1 VRVLRA
7 AEYRR
12 ITWKNGRGIS
22 SEIAASPPGADYSAL
37 DWQVSRTEIA
47 ADTAFCLLT
56 ELDRQIMLVSG
67 AGIELRCRNEM
78 PAIDFVHRI
87 DTPLEPFAFRGDW
100 NTDCRLLGGA
110 VEVLNVMTRR
120 GRVAANIEVRELQGM
135 TAVAKPGREQL
146 VAWVVRGSLDAYGGW
161 GHARLEANDA
171 VLVDETRASEIA
183 VTPAATKTTIVVLIR
198 LDQLT

>member
-12 ITWKNGRGIS
+12 ITWKNGRGVS
-22 SEIAASPPGADYSAL
+22 SEIAVSPPGADYSAL

-47 ADTAFCLLT
+47 ADTRFSLLS

-67 AGIELRCRNEM
+67 AGIELRCGNGM

-87 DTPLEPFAFRGDW
+87 DRPLEPFAFRGDW

-110 VEVLNVMTRR
+110 AEVLNVITRR
-120 GRVAANIEVRELQGM
+120 GRAAANIEVRELQSM
-135 TAVAKPGREQL
+135 TTVAKPGREQL
-146 VAWVVRGSLDAYGGW
+146 VAWVARGSLDAYGGW
-161 GHARLEANDA
+161 GHARLEVNDS
-171 VLVDETRASEIA
+171 VLIEEVGASEIA
-183 VTPAATKTTIVVLIR
+183 VTPAASKTVVVLIR